1 MIGNDFLAA
10 QIYKIISIARTH
22 FFDHTSNEIGLTSK
36 SLFVET
42 PFLLDQ
48 VNTFFL
54 LNSQLDLQD
63 PDGRGRRGRFPAG
76 LACKGL
82 VEVVEVPILCCSLQ
96 CQTWLEN
103 LRTKWRFEWEHH
115 GTPPINGG

>member
-76 LACKGL
+76 LACKGPKWSKYQSW
-82 VEVVEVPILCCSLQ
+82 VVASSVKHGWKI
-96 CQTWLEN
+96 
-103 LRTKWRFEWEHH
+103 FERNGGLNGNTMEHH
-115 GTPPINGG
+115 L

>member
-48 VNTFFL
+48 VNMFFAEL
-54 LNSQLDLQD
+54 AVGS
-63 PDGRGRRGRFPAG
+63 PGSGR
-76 LACKGL
+76 KGQERKIPCRPCMQRP
-82 VEVVEVPILCCSLQ
+82 EVVEVPILGCSLQ

-103 LRTKWRFEWEHH
+103 LRTKWRFEWENH